1 MLYTSTERQTSG
13 RELPLMYDYYFNV
26 TQNGTFVQPNVNV
39 MFSYINADME
49 WEIKTNRK
57 FHEELS

>member
-49 WEIKTNRK
+49 WKSK
-57 FHEELS
+57 Q